1 MSILGKRSTGNKG
14 WAKNGWLLV
23 TLNSFTILLMV
34 DIGNAPLFSW
44 KWTMELLLTSKISWL
59 MLYSCIRICLDRW
72 SLDIYSYLTIFGWIV
87 GKLKEE
93 DREQL
98 IKHFLATEIK
108 QAIFYMK
115 KDAAPGLMV
124 LGLLFS
130 IIFGS

>member
-1 MSILGKRSTGNKG
+1 
-14 WAKNGWLLV
+14 
-23 TLNSFTILLMV
+23 
-34 DIGNAPLFSW
+34 
-44 KWTMELLLTSKISWL
+44 
-59 MLYSCIRICLDRW
+59 LDRW

-108 QAIFYMK
+108 HAIFYMK